1 MGEQFNE
8 PSPLRGL
15 PGSPNRSEMVFVRRT
30 EISRFVPDVYIM
42 NSIFSVELNIKNTNV
57 GLSVSMRFEYT
68 RGWNLE
74 LTGDDK
80 WSVTRDDGRN
90 LESTTDVYSNI
101 TVVSRKSTVKIQM
114 GSNPQPEIESLML
127 Y

>member
-1 MGEQFNE
+1 
-8 PSPLRGL
+8 
-15 PGSPNRSEMVFVRRT
+15 
-30 EISRFVPDVYIM
+30 M
-42 NSIFSVELNIKNTNV
+42 NSIFSVKLNIKNTNV

-114 GSNPQPEIESLML
+114 GSNPQP
-127 Y
+127 